1 MIPTQ
6 SQSFSMLL
14 VAIAPFL
21 AAFVA
26 PTVKRFLPNHA
37 GWVLALI
44 PTSIFLYLLS
54 FVDLIAQGE
63 KIQFALPWIPNLGIQ
78 LSFYLDGLSLV
89 FGLLI
94 SGIGAFIVIYSGGYL
109 NGHYHLGRFY
119 AFILMFMG
127 SMLGLVMSDNI
138 ITLFV
143 FWELT
148 SITSFLLIGFDH
160 SRQASRRAAIQA
172 LVVTGGGGLLLLAG
186 LLLMAF
192 TMRTLDISTMLQ
204 QPGFMSEQP
213 TYLLVFILVLF
224 GAATKSAQVPFH
236 FWLPNAM
243 EAPTPVS
250 AYLHSATMV
259 KAGVYLLARMSPILG
274 GTVEWQVTLPI
285 LGGITLITG
294 ALLALRQTDMKQM
307 LAYTTMASLGML
319 VMLIGNG
326 SKEGILAA
334 MLFLVA
340 HSFYKGGLFM
350 VVGSIDHETGTRDI
364 TQVSGIWK
372 SLPVTFFGA
381 ALAAASM
388 AGLPVALGFFA
399 KEEIYLIAKGMEWQH
414 WLLAVTALV
423 GNALMMAAGAAIAI
437 RPFLGVRIATPKTP
451 HEAPLSMLVG
461 PAILAVLGV
470 VVGLFIH
477 QFGDW
482 FFSPSASA
490 IYNHKVSNHLGL
502 HFDPIP
508 LGLSVV
514 TWIVGGIVLWKLD
527 RIRDLLQA
535 LARVWTW
542 GPDKGFDQA
551 MFGLVRFADWI
562 TRLFHHGRLE
572 QYLILVFVALGV
584 AIYTPMVLNG
594 SLPDV
599 PNVLPQL
606 RFQEWGVLLIAVLGL
621 FAVVFGRTR
630 LVAIVSLGIQ
640 GFAVA
645 LIFLLLGAPDL
656 GFTQFMVE
664 TLSVVILA
672 LVMTKL
678 HLDQRD
684 NRVFEEVIRDGG
696 LALICGI
703 GLTTLLLAVLR
714 TDLDTTLTDFFIQTS
729 VPIAHGRNI
738 VNVILVD
745 YRALDTLGEI
755 SVVMTAGIAI
765 LALIRLRAGGPKRGI
780 GAIKR
785 AAGQRAKRAASKA
798 RSAS

>member
-21 AAFVA
+21 TAFVA
-26 PTVKRFLPNHA
+26 PTIKRFLPNHA

-54 FVDLIAQGE
+54 FVELIAQGE
-63 KIQFALPWIPNLGIQ
+63 KLQFALQWIPILGIE
-78 LSFYLDGLSLV
+78 LSFYLDGISLV

-94 SGIGAFIVIYSGGYL
+94 SGIGAFIVVYSGGYL
-109 NGHYHLGRFY
+109 NGHPHLGRFY

-127 SMLGLVMSDNI
+127 SMLGLVLADNI

-192 TMRTLDISTMLQ
+192 TMQSVNISEMLQ

-224 GAATKSAQVPFH
+224 GAITKSAQVPFH

-294 ALLALRQTDMKQM
+294 ALLALRHTDMKQM
-307 LAYTTMASLGML
+307 LAYTTMASLGLL

-326 SKEGILAA
+326 SKEAIIAA

-350 VVGSIDHETGTRDI
+350 VVGAIDHETGTRDI
-364 TQVSGIWK
+364 TEVSGIWK

-381 ALAAASM
+381 ALAAISM
-388 AGLPVALGFFA
+388 AGLPIALGFFA

-414 WLLAVTALV
+414 WLFVITALL
-423 GNALMMAAGAAIAI
+423 GNALMAAAGAAIAI
-437 RPFLGVRIATPKTP
+437 KPFLGVKLATPKSP

-461 PAILAVLGV
+461 PAILAVLGIGAGV
-470 VVGLFIH
+470 FIH

-482 FFSPSASA
+482 FFSPASSA
-490 IYNHKVSNHLGL
+490 IYNYKVENHLGL
-502 HFDPIP
+502 RFDPIP
-508 LGLSVV
+508 IGLSVL
-514 TWIVGGIVLWKLD
+514 TWILAGVIYWKLD
-527 RIRDLLQA
+527 AIRDILRGV
-535 LARVWTW
+535 ARVWTW
-542 GPDKGFDQA
+542 GPDQGFDQF
-551 MFGLVRFADWI
+551 MFGLIRFSDWI

-572 QYLILVFVALGV
+572 QYLILVFVALAV
-584 AIYTPMVLNG
+584 AIYTPMLLTG
-594 SLPDV
+594 SLPPV
-599 PNVLPQL
+599 PTVIPEL

-684 NRVFEEVIRDGG
+684 NRIFEEVIRDGG
-696 LALICGI
+696 LALICGV

-714 TDLDTTLTDFFIQTS
+714 TDLDTTLTDFFTQTS

-745 YRALDTLGEI
+745 YRAIDTLGEI
-755 SVVMTAGIAI
+755 AVVMTAGIAI
-765 LALIRLRAGGPKRGI
+765 LALIRIRTGGAKRGVGVLKKPI
-780 GAIKR
+780 VRHARR
-785 AAGQRAKRAASKA
+785 ASSKV

>member
-6 SQSFSMLL
+6 AQSFSMLL

-21 AAFVA
+21 TAFVA
-26 PTVKRFLPNHA
+26 PLVKRFVPQHA

-44 PTSIFLYLLS
+44 PASIFIYLFS
-54 FVDLIAQGE
+54 FIDLISQGE
-63 KIQFALPWIPNLGIQ
+63 KLRFALPWIPMLGVE

-94 SGIGAFIVIYSGGYL
+94 SGIGTFIVIYSGGYL
-109 NGHYHLGRFY
+109 SGHPHLGRFF

-127 SMLGLVMSDNI
+127 SMLGLVLADNV

-172 LVVTGGGGLLLLAG
+172 LVITGGGGLLLLAG
-186 LLLMAF
+186 LILMVF
-192 TMRTLDISTMLQ
+192 TTGAINISEMGHLGET
-204 QPGFMSEQP
+204 S
-213 TYLLVFILVLF
+213 TYLPIFILVLF
-224 GAATKSAQVPFH
+224 GAITKSAQVPFH

-250 AYLHSATMV
+250 AFLHSATMV
-259 KAGVYLLARMSPILG
+259 KAGVYLLARLSPQLG
-274 GTVEWQVTLPI
+274 GTIEWQVTLPI

-319 VMLIGNG
+319 VMLIGAG
-326 SKEGILAA
+326 SKEAVLAA

-350 VVGSIDHETGTRDI
+350 VVGAIDHETGTRDI
-364 TQVSGIWK
+364 TEVSGVAK
-372 SLPVTFFGA
+372 ALPITFFGA
-381 ALAAASM
+381 ALAAFSM
-388 AGLPVALGFFA
+388 AGLPLSLGFFA
-399 KEEIYLIAKGMEWQH
+399 KEEIYLIAKGLEWHH
-414 WLLAVTALV
+414 WLIAIVALV

-437 RPFLGVRIATPKTP
+437 KPFLGPRIATPKSP
-451 HEAPLSMLVG
+451 HEAPLSMLAG
-461 PAILAVLGV
+461 PAILAVLGIAAGV
-470 VVGLFIH
+470 FIH

-490 IYNHKVSNHLGL
+490 VYNKEVSNHLGL

-508 LGLSVV
+508 LALSIATWALGGL
-514 TWIVGGIVLWKLD
+514 ILWKLETVRD
-527 RIRDLLQA
+527 ILRRI
-535 LARVWTW
+535 ARVWTW
-542 GPDKGFDQA
+542 GPDQGFDQF

-562 TRLFHHGRLE
+562 TRIIQHGRLE
-572 QYLILVFVALGV
+572 LYLILVFVALAGAV
-584 AIYTPMVLNG
+584 YAPMVLTG
-594 SLPDV
+594 SLPPMPDV
-599 PNVLPQL
+599 VPQL
-606 RFQEWGVLLIAVLGL
+606 RFQEWGVLLIAALGL
-621 FAVVFGRTR
+621 LAVVFGRTR
-630 LVAIVSLGIQ
+630 LVAIVSLGVQ

-684 NRVFEEVIRDGG
+684 NRIFEEVIRDGG
-696 LALICGI
+696 LALVCGI
-703 GLTTLLLAVLR
+703 GLTMLLLAVLQ
-714 TDLDTTLTDFFIQTS
+714 TDLDTTLTEFFTQTS

-745 YRALDTLGEI
+745 YRAIDTLGEI

-765 LALIRLRAGGPKRGI
+765 LALIRIRAGGPKRGI
-780 GAIKR
+780 GAIKK
-785 AAGQRAKRAASKA
+785 AVKRATSGRKT

>member
-6 SQSFSMLL
+6 AQSFSMLL

-21 AAFVA
+21 TAFVA
-26 PTVKRFLPNHA
+26 PLVKRFVPQHA

-44 PTSIFLYLLS
+44 PASIFAYIFS
-54 FVDLIAQGE
+54 FIDLIAQGE
-63 KIQFALPWIPNLGIQ
+63 KLRFALPWIPMLGIE

-94 SGIGAFIVIYSGGYL
+94 SGIGTFIVIYSGGYL
-109 NGHYHLGRFY
+109 SGHQHLGRFY

-127 SMLGLVMSDNI
+127 SMLGLVLADNV

-172 LVVTGGGGLLLLAG
+172 LVITGGGGLLLLAG
-186 LLLMAF
+186 LVLIGFSMG
-192 TMRTLDISTMLQ
+192 TLDISTMLQ
-204 QPGFMSEQP
+204 YPGFMAEHSA
-213 TYLLVFILVLF
+213 YLPVFILVLF
-224 GAATKSAQVPFH
+224 GAITKSAQVPFH

-250 AYLHSATMV
+250 AFLHSATMV
-259 KAGVYLLARMSPILG
+259 KAGVYLLARFNPILG
-274 GTVEWQVTLPI
+274 GTIEWQVTLPI

-319 VMLIGNG
+319 VMLIGAG
-326 SKEGILAA
+326 SKEAILAA

-350 VVGSIDHETGTRDI
+350 VVGAIDHETGTRDI
-364 TQVSGIWK
+364 TEVSGIAK
-372 SLPVTFFGA
+372 ELPITFFGA
-381 ALAAASM
+381 ALAAFSM
-388 AGLPVALGFFA
+388 AGLPISLGFFA
-399 KEEIYLIAKGMEWQH
+399 KEEIYLIAKTFEWQH
-414 WLLAVTALV
+414 WLIAIVALV

-437 RPFLGVRIATPKTP
+437 KPFLGPRIATPKSP
-451 HEAPLSMLVG
+451 HEAPLSMLAG
-461 PAILAVLGV
+461 PAILAVLGIAAGV
-470 VVGLFIH
+470 FIY

-490 IYNHKVSNHLGL
+490 VYNHKVSNHLGL

-508 LGLSVV
+508 LGLSIA
-514 TWIVGGIVLWKLD
+514 TWALGGLIHWKLETVRD
-527 RIRDLLQA
+527 ILRRI
-535 LARVWTW
+535 ARVWTW
-542 GPDKGFDQA
+542 GPDQGFDQF

-562 TRLFHHGRLE
+562 TRIIQHGRLE
-572 QYLILVFVALGV
+572 LYLILVFVALAGAV
-584 AIYTPMVLNG
+584 YAPMVLTG
-594 SLPDV
+594 SIPPMPD
-599 PNVLPQL
+599 VLPQL
-606 RFQEWGVLLIAVLGL
+606 RFQEWGVLLIAALGL
-621 FAVVFGRTR
+621 LAVVFGRTR
-630 LVAIVSLGIQ
+630 LVAIVSLGVQ

-696 LALICGI
+696 LALVCGI
-703 GLTTLLLAVLR
+703 GLTMLLLAVLQ
-714 TDLDTTLTDFFIQTS
+714 TDLDTTLTEFFTKTS

-745 YRALDTLGEI
+745 YRAIDTLGEI

-765 LALIRLRAGGPKRGI
+765 LALIRIRAGGPKRGI
-780 GAIKR
+780 GAIKK
-785 AAGQRAKRAASKA
+785 AVKRATSSARKT